1 MNQVTVALTVVVLVA
16 MVTFGDCQT
25 TINCYACQG
34 VYNPLTGVYDGCD
47 HPFNTTSQQ
56 TVSCNGV
63 CVKAISFDPDFS
75 ANSVKHFGSVDT
87 VTRGCTVTS
96 PRLGCYPT
104 APDSD
109 ASATVCVSTCAT
121 ALCNSADGLRV
132 TAAITVGLLSTLAAV
147 VRRN

>member
-1 MNQVTVALTVVVLVA
+1 MNQVTVALTVFVLVA

-34 VYNPLTGVYDGCD
+34 VYDPVKGVYDGCD

-63 CVKAISFDPDFS
+63 CVKAISYNPTVGLLTG
-75 ANSVKHFGSVDT
+75 NNFGSVDT

-96 PRLGCYPT
+96 PRLGCYPS

-109 ASATVCVSTCAT
+109 ADATVCVSTCAT